1 MGGLRDG
8 APRGF
13 GVLFWKSSNVGEEDS
28 QEENRNPREEE
39 DPVFGGKVRGF
50 LVEDGSGED
59 VADIPEDIEIRNVI
73 KQVIDSQ
80 GSVDEK
86 DL

>member
-1 MGGLRDG
+1 M
-8 APRGF
+8 
-13 GVLFWKSSNVGEEDS
+13 
-28 QEENRNPREEE
+28 
-39 DPVFGGKVRGF
+39 RGF